1 MTETDDANWPAI
13 LRGYCTT
20 VHGIE
25 KADCGKV
32 AMTAGELRAVAI
44 KIDAQSTALTAA
56 HEALDAQRER
66 IAELEGA
73 LEFYADRRFDGYD
86 VNITDYGISMD
97 TGPII
102 KDAGDIAR
110 AALSAES

>member
-1 MTETDDANWPAI
+1 MTETDELVAR
-13 LRGYCTT
+13 LREGFNMAAQ
-20 VHGIE
+20 E
-25 KADCGKV
+25 EA
-32 AMTAGELRAVAI
+32 AARLE
-44 KIDAQSTALTAA
+44 AQSTALTAA